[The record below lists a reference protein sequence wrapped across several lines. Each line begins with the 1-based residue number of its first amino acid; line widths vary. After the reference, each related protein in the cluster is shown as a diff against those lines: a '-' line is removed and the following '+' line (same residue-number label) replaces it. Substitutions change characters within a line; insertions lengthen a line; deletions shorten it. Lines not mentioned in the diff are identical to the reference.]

1 GYLVDGT
8 LKTDTVNLATIAIA
22 CAVGYLN
29 FRRVAPGWCV
39 DHSLSIIDYILTHL
53 APKHPKYCR
62 INLTK
67 KQEEIDFCYKKR

>member
-1 GYLVDGT
+1 MYCT
-8 LKTDTVNLATIAIA
+8 LQFLR
-22 CAVGYLN
+22 GL
-29 FRRVAPGWCV
+29 
-39 DHSLSIIDYILTHL
+39 SLSIIDYILTHL